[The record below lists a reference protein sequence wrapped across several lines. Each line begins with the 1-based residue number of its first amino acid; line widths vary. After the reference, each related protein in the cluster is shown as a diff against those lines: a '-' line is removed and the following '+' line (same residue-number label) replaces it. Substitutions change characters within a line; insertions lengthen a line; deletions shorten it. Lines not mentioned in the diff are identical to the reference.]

1 MSNPNP
7 ASNSTGRSYLAT
19 GAFWGGAAERC
30 IKTIAQTVLA
40 LLTVDASTSVFNLD
54 FKMAAGIA
62 LTAGAVSLLT
72 SIVSAPI
79 GPPGSPSMVNDRPA
93 PVTDVAV

>member
-1 MSNPNP
+1 MSIPVP
-7 ASNSTGRSYLAT
+7 APTGRSYLAT
-19 GAFWGGAAERC
+19 GAFWGGAMERC
-30 IKTIAQTVLA
+30 VKTIAQSLLA
-40 LLTVDASTSVFNLD
+40 LLTVDAATSVFNLD
-54 FKMAAGIA
+54 FKMAAGVA

-72 SIVSAPI
+72 SVVSAPI

>member
-1 MSNPNP
+1 MTNP
-7 ASNSTGRSYLAT
+7 APLPQPSRSYLAT

-30 IKTIAQTVLA
+30 VKTVAQTLLA
-40 LLTVDASTSVFNLD
+40 LLTVDAATSVFSLNWPQV
-54 FKMAAGIA
+54 AGIA

-72 SIVSAPI
+72 SVVSAPI

>member
-1 MSNPNP
+1 MSMPT
-7 ASNSTGRSYLAT
+7 TGRSYLAT

-30 IKTIAQTVLA
+30 IKTIAQSLLA
-40 LLTVDASTSVFNLD
+40 LLTVDAATTVFNIDLRT
-54 FKMAAGIA
+54 AAGIA

-93 PVTDVAV
+93 PNPEVAV

>member
-1 MSNPNP
+1 MSIPPTPTNPG
-7 ASNSTGRSYLAT
+7 GRSYLAT
-19 GAFWGGAAERC
+19 GAFWGGAMERC
-30 IKTIAQTVLA
+30 VKTIAQSLLA
-40 LLTVDASTSVFNLD
+40 LLAVDAATTLFNLD
-54 FKMAAGIA
+54 FRMAAGVA

-93 PVTDVAV
+93 PSPDISV